1 MGTMNFIKIS
11 SDFEILAKQR
21 RQHKNGIHLRS
32 LMIFYLMCKHDG
44 KTIATVYKKF
54 YPTYQHDINTASMS
68 RVSSSLVRLGLIK
81 LHENI
86 FDRRSKDF
94 TFTTLGKRFKKEMEN
109 IYND

>member
-1 MGTMNFIKIS
+1 MNFIKIS
-11 SDFEILAKQR
+11 SDFEILAKQK

-68 RVSSSLVRLGLIK
+68 RVSNSLVRLGLIK
-81 LHENI
+81 LYENML
-86 FDRRSKDF
+86 DRRFKNF
-94 TFTTLGKRFKKEMEN
+94 TFTSLGKRFKKEMEN

>member
-1 MGTMNFIKIS
+1 MNFIKIS

-21 RQHKNGIHLRS
+21 RQHKNGIHLRN
-32 LMIFYLMCKHDG
+32 LMIFYLMCKYDG
-44 KTIATVYKKF
+44 ETMGGIYKKF
-54 YPTYQHDINTASMS
+54 YPTYQHNINTASMS

-109 IYND
+109 IYNE

>member
-1 MGTMNFIKIS
+1 MNFIKIS

-32 LMIFYLMCKHDG
+32 LMIFYLMCKYDG
-44 KTIATVYKKF
+44 ETISGIYKKF

-68 RVSSSLVRLGLIK
+68 RVSNSLVRLGLIK
-81 LHENI
+81 LYENML
-86 FDRRSKDF
+86 DRRFKNF
-94 TFTTLGKRFKKEMEN
+94 TFTPLGKRFKKEMEN

>member
-44 KTIATVYKKF
+44 ETIGGIYKKF

-68 RVSSSLVRLGLIK
+68 RVSNSLVRLGLIK
-81 LHENI
+81 LYENML
-86 FDRRSKDF
+86 DRRFKNF
-94 TFTTLGKRFKKEMEN
+94 TFTPLGKRFKKEMEN
-109 IYND
+109 IYSE